1 MDDVSGLA
9 DKSSEFCSFFKVSRK
24 YRYSCIYVFHIVLST
39 LSKWQIILSQT
50 KIFDIF
56 PSAVQLGNMSR
67 ILTNNCDRET
77 LKYVPKRELWINKLY
92 FEIANKK
99 DYLSLTIDWGQSGP
113 AKYRTQADNNI

>member
-9 DKSSEFCSFFKVSRK
+9 DKSSEFCSFITVSKK
-24 YRYSCIYVFHIVLST
+24 YRYSRIYIFDIVSST
-39 LSKWQIILSQT
+39 LSNWQMILSRT
-50 KIFDIF
+50 KTFNTF

-77 LKYVPKRELWINKLY
+77 LKYILKRKLWINSLY

-99 DYLSLTIDWGQSGP
+99 DYSCLTIDCGQSGH